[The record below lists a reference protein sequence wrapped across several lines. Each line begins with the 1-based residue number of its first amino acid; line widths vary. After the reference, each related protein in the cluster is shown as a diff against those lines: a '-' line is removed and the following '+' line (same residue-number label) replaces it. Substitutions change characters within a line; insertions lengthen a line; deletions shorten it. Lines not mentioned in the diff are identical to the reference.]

1 MPKELYNE
9 VRMQF
14 RYRGIKFLGSYKRR
28 SCRCQN
34 PNFHLYI
41 NLELAGISQFGA
53 VHIVPPV
60 ILVDRDNEILTHHMF
75 GVSTGTRLLASSSPP
90 HPTPTQFKVHTL
102 FARSLSSPR
111 WKTLQSLLDS
121 LLSQA
126 YLAEKVREFLDI
138 VKHT

>member
-1 MPKELYNE
+1 M
-9 VRMQF
+9 RIGF
-14 RYRGIKFLGSYKRR
+14 RYRGVKFLGSYKRR
-28 SCRCQN
+28 SCRFQN

-41 NLELAGISQFGA
+41 NLVLAGISQFGA
-53 VHIVPPV
+53 VHIGPPV
-60 ILVDRDNEILTHHMF
+60 ILVDRDNEIVIYHTF
-75 GVSTGTRLLASSSPP
+75 GVSAGTGLQASPP

-102 FARSLSSPR
+102 FARSLSSLR

-138 VKHT
+138 LKHT